1 MNGRLVLGGAPL
13 GQPGD
18 VGPRLREVMAI
29 ADVLAV
35 EDTRRL
41 HRLASDLGVTFTGRV
56 VTFHESVEQSR
67 LPGLLAALADGATV
81 LLLTDA
87 GMPSVSDPGYT
98 LVRAAIDAG
107 IPVTS
112 VPGPSA
118 VTTALAV
125 SGLPVDRFCFE
136 GFLPRK
142 AGERRSRLAGLAD
155 ERRTMV
161 FFESPHRL
169 ADALPDAAAA
179 FGERREAAVCRE
191 LTKTYEE
198 IRRGPLAELAEW
210 AAEGVKGEIT
220 LVVGGAPER
229 RGVARRRRAR
239 GGGRRRGGRR
249 RHPQGRDPRR
259 RRPHRDCRGAP
270 STTPS
275 TVAPD
280 APLCAQRGVRAVIT
294 TISAQ
299 RRPRCGRS
307 HAPADACWLPSRRS
321 PASPPRAAG

>member
-1 MNGRLVLGGAPL
+1 VVGRLVLGGAPL

-18 VGPRLREVMAI
+18 VGPRLREVMAS

-41 HRLASDLGVTFTGRV
+41 HRLASDLGVTFTGRI
-56 VTFHESVEQSR
+56 VTFHESVEKAR
-67 LPGLLAALADGATV
+67 LPGLMAALADGATV

-107 IPVTS
+107 VPVTS

-142 AGERRSRLAGLAD
+142 GGERRSLLAGLAD

-169 ADALPDAAAA
+169 ADSLADLAGA
-179 FGERREAAVCRE
+179 FGAGRPAAVCRE

-198 IRRGPLAELAEW
+198 IRRGPLSELVEW
-210 AAEGVKGEIT
+210 AAEGVRGEIT
-220 LVVGGAPER
+220 LVVAGA
-229 RGVARRRRAR
+229 VAA
-239 GGGRRRGGRR
+239 
-249 RHPQGRDPRR
+249 PMDLDPAALAAAVAAEEAA
-259 RRPHRDCRGAP
+259 GA
-270 STTPS
+270 TRK
-275 TVAPD
+275 D
-280 APLCAQRGVRAVIT
+280 AIRAVVVRT
-294 TISAQ
+294 GLPK
-299 RRPRCGRS
+299 RKVY
-307 HAPADACWLPSRRS
+307 DAVL
-321 PASPPRAAG
+321 AAKQP

>member
-1 MNGRLVLGGAPL
+1 VNGRLVLGGAPL

-18 VGPRLREVMAI
+18 VGPRLREVMAS

-41 HRLASDLGVTFTGRV
+41 HRLATDLGVTFTGRV
-56 VTFHESVEQSR
+56 VTFHESVEQAR
-67 LPGLLAALADGATV
+67 LPGVMAALADGATV

-98 LVRAAIDAG
+98 LVRAAIEAG

-142 AGERRSRLAGLAD
+142 AGERRSRLSSLAD

-169 ADALPDAAAA
+169 ADALADAAAA
-179 FGERREAAVCRE
+179 FGADREGAVCRE
-191 LTKTYEE
+191 MTKTYEE
-198 IRRGPLAELAEW
+198 IRRGPLVELASW

-220 LVVGGAPER
+220 LVVAGAPER
-229 RGVARRRRAR
+229 AVEMDDAALAAAVAAEEAAGATRKDAIRAVVVR
-239 GGGRRRGGRR
+239 TGL
-249 RHPQGRDPRR
+249 PRR
-259 RRPHRDCRGAP
+259 
-270 STTPS
+270 
-275 TVAPD
+275 TVYD
-280 APLCAQRGVRAVIT
+280 AVLAHKVQ
-294 TISAQ
+294 
-299 RRPRCGRS
+299 
-307 HAPADACWLPSRRS
+307 
-321 PASPPRAAG
+321 

>member
-1 MNGRLVLGGAPL
+1 MSGRLVLGGTPL

-18 VGPRLREVMAI
+18 VGPRLREVMAS

-56 VTFHESVEQSR
+56 VTFHESVEKAR
-67 LPGLLAALADGATV
+67 LPGLMAALADGATV

-98 LVRAAIDAG
+98 LVRAAIEAG
-107 IPVTS
+107 VPVTS

-169 ADALPDAAAA
+169 ADALTDATVA
-179 FGERREAAVCRE
+179 FGDSRPAAVCRE
-191 LTKTYEE
+191 LTKTHEE
-198 IRRGPLAELAEW
+198 VRRGTLAELASW
-210 AAEGVKGEIT
+210 AADGVRGEIT
-220 LVVGGAPER
+220 LVVGGAPAAPVSLSPSE
-229 RGVARRRRAR
+229 VAAEVAAEEAAGATRKDAIRAVVVR
-239 GGGRRRGGRR
+239 TGL
-249 RHPQGRDPRR
+249 PRR
-259 RRPHRDCRGAP
+259 
-270 STTPS
+270 
-275 TVAPD
+275 TVYD
-280 APLCAQRGVRAVIT
+280 AVVAAK
-294 TISAQ
+294 
-299 RRPRCGRS
+299 
-307 HAPADACWLPSRRS
+307 AD
-321 PASPPRAAG
+321 

>member
-1 MNGRLVLGGAPL
+1 VVGQLVLGGAPL

-18 VGPRLREVMAI
+18 VGPRLREVMAS

-41 HRLASDLGVTFTGRV
+41 HRLASDLGVTFTGRI
-56 VTFHESVEQSR
+56 VTFHESVEKAR
-67 LPGLLAALADGATV
+67 LPGLMAALADGATV

-107 IPVTS
+107 VPVTS

-142 AGERRSRLAGLAD
+142 GGERRSLLAGLAD

-169 ADALPDAAAA
+169 ADSLADLAGA
-179 FGERREAAVCRE
+179 FGAGRAAAVCRE

-198 IRRGPLAELAEW
+198 IRRGPLSELAEW
-210 AAEGVKGEIT
+210 AAEGVRGEIT
-220 LVVGGAPER
+220 LVVAGA
-229 RGVARRRRAR
+229 VAA
-239 GGGRRRGGRR
+239 
-249 RHPQGRDPRR
+249 PMDLDPAALAAAVAAEEAA
-259 RRPHRDCRGAP
+259 GA
-270 STTPS
+270 TRK
-275 TVAPD
+275 D
-280 APLCAQRGVRAVIT
+280 AIRAVVVRT
-294 TISAQ
+294 GLPK
-299 RRPRCGRS
+299 RKVY
-307 HAPADACWLPSRRS
+307 DAVL
-321 PASPPRAAG
+321 AAKQP